1 MTASG
6 IGRRVGRRSG
16 SPQRPWLRLL
26 LLSVLL
32 ALSLCSSVTLSLAE
46 TVILGGSMHAETRM
60 EFTQTFDPSPGT
72 TWLKVTLPRFL
83 SLTSRSTVQQ
93 VTQYQVTF
101 SIPPQRREEAQDIL
115 GNAVEEVTWDKPAGT
130 IAITMRLVTR
140 NSVSLTGWE
149 SSAEHPL
156 REVPPDLQKFLEATP
171 AVQKDDPAI
180 ITKAAEL
187 TRGSRSQREAVSR
200 ILNFV
205 VDHLRY
211 RLEPGQHDAV
221 FALTTRIANCTGF
234 SHLSMALLRAAGIP
248 TRGVLGISVGKP
260 WPISLGSGNLIMNSG
275 RGPHAWFEVW
285 YPDLGWLPYDA
296 QSTHVFVPAYH
307 IRHVVGRDLIE
318 TNKWF
323 SYRGAMP
330 RVDVRLSSDAA
341 DERATLRAV
350 GTQPNPQ
357 RYILAGEV
365 RFIPAQ
371 AALPPSPPPAE
382 PPSPPP
388 LIVTPPST
396 PPPVATPPPPPA
408 PVLPTRAE
416 LTEPIEFGNLDFPAA
431 LKIFAPVPGTSSGQ
445 PAEVR
450 WTLVPEMA
458 EYATGP
464 MEFAQAFRLEKPTA
478 LTDVALAL
486 QKFGG
491 TRGELWLELR
501 SDAARIPGTSLI
513 AESRRIST
521 GGVISRGGYRWVVF
535 DFTRGGGGPILPP
548 GRYWVVLRHTGD
560 GIFNWY
566 FSPGTAYGDP
576 DDSRARLRGRTT
588 WDDILNYR
596 FNFRVSGLVKP

>member
-1 MTASG
+1 
-6 IGRRVGRRSG
+6 
-16 SPQRPWLRLL
+16 
-26 LLSVLL
+26 
-32 ALSLCSSVTLSLAE
+32 
-46 TVILGGSMHAETRM
+46 M

-83 SLTSRSTVQQ
+83 SITSRSTVQQ
-93 VTQYQVTF
+93 ITQYQVTF
-101 SIPPQRREEAQDIL
+101 SSLPQNREEAQDAL
-115 GNAVEEVTWDKPAGT
+115 GNAIEEVTWEKPAG
-130 IAITMRLVTR
+130 IIVITMRLVTR
-140 NSVSLTGWE
+140 NSVSLTGWD
-149 SSAEHPL
+149 SSAEYPL
-156 REVPPDLQKFLEATP
+156 REVSPDLWKFLEATP

-180 ITKAAEL
+180 VTKAAEL

-211 RLEPGQHDAV
+211 KLEPGQHDAV
-221 FALTTRIANCTGF
+221 FALRTGIANCTGF

-248 TRGVLGISVGKP
+248 TRGVLGITVGKP
-260 WPISLGSGNLIMNSG
+260 WPISLGSGNLVMNSG

-307 IRHVVGRDLIE
+307 IRQVVGRDLVE

-341 DERATLRAV
+341 DERTALRAV
-350 GTQPNPQ
+350 DTQPTPQ

-365 RFIPAQ
+365 RFVSGQEVPPPGPPPAK
-371 AALPPSPPPAE
+371 PPSPPPVIVSPP

-388 LIVTPPST
+388 VS
-396 PPPVATPPPPPA
+396 VA
-408 PVLPTRAE
+408 PTRAE

-431 LKIFAPVPGTSSGQ
+431 LKIFAPVVGGRPGQ
-445 PAEVR
+445 PDEVR
-450 WTLVPEMA
+450 WMLVPETA

-478 LTDVALAL
+478 LADVALAL

-491 TRGELWLELR
+491 TIGELWVELR
-501 SDAARIPGTSLI
+501 PDVARVPGGSLI
-513 AESRRIST
+513 AESRRIPV
-521 GGVISRGGYRWVVF
+521 GGIIPHGGYRWVVF
-535 DFTRGGGGPILPP
+535 DFDRGQEGPILAL

-566 FSPGTAYGDP
+566 FTPGIAYGEA
-576 DDSRARLRGRTT
+576 DDSRARSQGSAD
-588 WDDILNYR
+588 WNDILTYR
-596 FNFRVSGLVKP
+596 FNFRVSGLVRP